1 MSLKVAR
8 IHLLCFTLIF
18 YTSGTARD
26 EIYFEQQFIVT
37 GGIDCRLR
45 STIYTRISERNILTW
60 IQEVTGNIIHF
71 NCIYIMKYMNVL

>member
-1 MSLKVAR
+1 MLYPNNLFLSS
-8 IHLLCFTLIF
+8 
-18 YTSGTARD
+18 TSGTARD

-60 IQEVTGNIIHF
+60 IQEVTGNII
-71 NCIYIMKYMNVL
+71 YINWIHIMNHISYP